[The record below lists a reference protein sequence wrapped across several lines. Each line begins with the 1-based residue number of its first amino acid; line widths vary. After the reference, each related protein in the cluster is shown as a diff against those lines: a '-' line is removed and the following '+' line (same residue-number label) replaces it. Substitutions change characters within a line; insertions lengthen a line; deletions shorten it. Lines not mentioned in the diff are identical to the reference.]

1 MLSVY
6 QSQVAMSILHISHR
20 VKTLVKSVVYCILLI
35 INRRI
40 TMQNVFAITQ
50 KSINHFINMFSSTN
64 NTLEDYVRT
73 EYKPTDWKW
82 AYQKFVLQNKKK

>member
-1 MLSVY
+1 
-6 QSQVAMSILHISHR
+6 
-20 VKTLVKSVVYCILLI
+20 
-35 INRRI
+35 
-40 TMQNVFAITQ
+40 MQNVFAITQ

-82 AYQKFVLQNKKK
+82 AYQKFVLQNKKKQPLVFRLTTVSPLVFRLTTVSY